1 MSGIIHKESLPA
13 QSLIKRR
20 RVDTQATTELCKEG
34 KCGDDNEKRVDNVE
48 TSGAG
53 ENGAI
58 RCTEAQ
64 SGSFGSAFNSLAKT
78 ENASISSSS
87 SSSDSS
93 SDDDDDQIE
102 RENAR
107 LAKLREQ
114 RSRRQQEQH
123 KTSKYAAS
131 SSTQSSANVPGSVDG
146 TSPPSALQ
154 AQEGALQVNSYDH
167 DVLFRRAVWRHPSK
181 AATDEEKRK
190 QKWDSVLNRTQDS
203 AAFRHFMKNYFK

>member
-20 RVDTQATTELCKEG
+20 RVDTQATTEPYREG

-64 SGSFGSAFNSLAKT
+64 SGSFGSASNSFAKT

-93 SDDDDDQIE
+93 SDDDDQIE
-102 RENAR
+102 RENTR

-114 RSRRQQEQH
+114 RSRHQQEQH
-123 KTSKYAAS
+123 KTGKCAAS

-146 TSPPSALQ
+146 TSPPSVLQ

-181 AATDEEKRK
+181 AVTDEEKRK

-203 AAFRHFMKNYFK
+203 AAFRHFMQNYFK

>member
-20 RVDTQATTELCKEG
+20 RVDNQATTEPCREG
-34 KCGDDNEKRVDNVE
+34 KCEDDNEKRVDNVE
-48 TSGAG
+48 RSGAG
-53 ENGAI
+53 ENGTI

-64 SGSFGSAFNSLAKT
+64 SGSFGSASNSLAKT
-78 ENASISSSS
+78 ENASISSS
-87 SSSDSS
+87 DSS
-93 SDDDDDQIE
+93 SDDDDQIE

-123 KTSKYAAS
+123 KTGKYAVS

-146 TSPPSALQ
+146 TSPPSVLQ

-167 DVLFRRAVWRHPSK
+167 DVLFRRAVWRHPPK